1 MFVDIKLDNDFAKK
15 LEELKEKYGE
25 EFVKLNGLS
34 QNYLNFTDFID
45 NFIDSENTANSTID
59 ANANVQ
65 SKDIC
70 NLINEIPKPF
80 LKLLGLNKVYYETKK
95 QYGID
100 KANELLEAEWNGN
113 IFIHNGS
120 DISFRPYC
128 FNYDLEKLATKGMYF
143 IGNIKTKPAKHL
155 STFCDHLLEFISW
168 VSNRQSGAAGIANAL
183 MWLFWFWKN
192 DVDNGHYLKSPK
204 YYRDQCFQKFCF
216 DLNMPYLRIAQAAYT
231 NVSIYDKTYCMEMF
245 GGFVYPDGKLFVDY
259 VDEFI
264 EFQKAFMRRV
274 SELRKDNVFTYPVL
288 TYCLVFRDGKF
299 QDEEFAKWCSTHNME
314 WADSNFLIS
323 PDTTSAA
330 SCPLSGD
337 TDIIYWSDF
346 YKEFKVSS
354 IKEIYFNKYKNNQVP
369 IITTLSNGQEIKCKI
384 NKFNVPIEYEIALV
398 NGERIK
404 TTANHLNKVYG
415 KDYVPTKELTT
426 NDYLPYGLNMYQK
439 YSNMSYEDGY
449 LIGMFL
455 GDGSYKNKN
464 EIVFSLNEEKKQEA
478 VDFLS
483 DYCTKK
489 YNAKISKNPCKSQL
503 SGKYSCVNISVKSL
517 GIRGLISQFVN
528 GNSALTK
535 SLNYSF
541 LTCSADFR
549 RGIIDGLYITDGGN
563 SNRIYTSSKEMV
575 KSLKVLFSSLGMV
588 CHIDEDNRPNRLGK
602 NTCYTIRYYTT
613 ANKTKMKDIY
623 ILDDE
628 YFWVKIKS
636 IKIIKNKTSDTSY
649 CLEVLDDVEPIFTL
663 GNGIITHN
671 CRLLSDTSKLTGV
684 MNSIG
689 GSTLDIGSVSVITLN
704 LAGFAY
710 QSKSIDDFF
719 NILTRYTNLVIEGNN
734 VIRGIIKRN
743 VEKGILPNYSYE
755 LMRMEKQFSTIGLN
769 GLWEA
774 VKHFG
779 LAKQDDFGYWYYTDE
794 GTDFASQILDKIN
807 EIKDSYEFDYSINV
821 EQTPME
827 NGAIKVA
834 AKNKLLYNSEDYIT
848 GNQWIALRDKA
859 TIQERTK
866 IAGILDNKCGGG
878 CISHIQID
886 APFNNEDTAWNMLNY
901 IAKQGVIYFAFN
913 LKINMDKE
921 KHSFTTKTC
930 PICGST
936 PTDTYQRVVGYL
948 VPSSSWSEGRKREL
962 SERDWLN
969 LNDVI
974 L

>member
-1 MFVDIKLDNDFAKK
+1 MFVDIKLDNDFEKK

-192 DVDNGHYLKSPK
+192 DVDNGHYLKSPE

-330 SCPLSGD
+330 SC
-337 TDIIYWSDF
+337 
-346 YKEFKVSS
+346 
-354 IKEIYFNKYKNNQVP
+354 
-369 IITTLSNGQEIKCKI
+369 
-384 NKFNVPIEYEIALV
+384 
-398 NGERIK
+398 
-404 TTANHLNKVYG
+404 
-415 KDYVPTKELTT
+415 
-426 NDYLPYGLNMYQK
+426 
-439 YSNMSYEDGY
+439 
-449 LIGMFL
+449 
-455 GDGSYKNKN
+455 
-464 EIVFSLNEEKKQEA
+464 
-478 VDFLS
+478 
-483 DYCTKK
+483 
-489 YNAKISKNPCKSQL
+489 
-503 SGKYSCVNISVKSL
+503 
-517 GIRGLISQFVN
+517 
-528 GNSALTK
+528 
-535 SLNYSF
+535 
-541 LTCSADFR
+541 
-549 RGIIDGLYITDGGN
+549 
-563 SNRIYTSSKEMV
+563 
-575 KSLKVLFSSLGMV
+575 
-588 CHIDEDNRPNRLGK
+588 
-602 NTCYTIRYYTT
+602 
-613 ANKTKMKDIY
+613 
-623 ILDDE
+623 
-628 YFWVKIKS
+628 
-636 IKIIKNKTSDTSY
+636 
-649 CLEVLDDVEPIFTL
+649 
-663 GNGIITHN
+663 

-779 LAKQDDFGYWYYTDE
+779 LAKQDAFGYWYYTDE

-930 PICGST
+930 PICGSA

-969 LNDVI
+969 LNDII